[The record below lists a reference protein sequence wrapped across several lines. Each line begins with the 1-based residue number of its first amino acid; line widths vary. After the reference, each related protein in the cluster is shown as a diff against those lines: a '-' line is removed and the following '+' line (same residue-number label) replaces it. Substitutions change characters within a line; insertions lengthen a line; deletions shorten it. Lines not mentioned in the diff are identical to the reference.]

1 MPAPEYFAW
10 ERHFERWPLG
20 DPLTQRL
27 LAMLCALTANAH
39 FQLDKPARAEDF
51 ATWLE
56 TPGER
61 ERRVAEKARRRRV
74 IQMQRVS
81 DAYIKKRGADA

>member
-1 MPAPEYFAW
+1 MPAAEYFLW
-10 ERHFERWPLG
+10 ERHFESWPPG

-39 FQLDKPARAEDF
+39 FELDEPARAEDF

-61 ERRVAEKARRRRV
+61 EKRAAAKERARLV
-74 IQMQRVS
+74 IQAQRVGDIYRS
-81 DAYIKKRGADA
+81 KRGKDA